1 MSVVAAQ
8 NRRALLSYTL
18 GEIKTL
24 LAELLGLGQI
34 RQPGDKA
41 SQIVRLIRTAPDER
55 RRSRAEACG
64 MGSYGRGVAR
74 GALDSERK
82 RMFMQMKRKVLRVG
96 GYARKF
102 FVSQTLELAQMA
114 DVVIELSEVA
124 KSQAGVTTTLAA
136 EV

>member
-64 MGSYGRGVAR
+64 MGRYGAASRA
-74 GALDSERK
+74 ERSTASASACSC
-82 RMFMQMKRKVLRVG
+82 R
-96 GYARKF
+96 
-102 FVSQTLELAQMA
+102 
-114 DVVIELSEVA
+114 
-124 KSQAGVTTTLAA
+124 
-136 EV
+136 

>member
-1 MSVVAAQ
+1 
-8 NRRALLSYTL
+8 
-18 GEIKTL
+18 
-24 LAELLGLGQI
+24 
-34 RQPGDKA
+34 
-41 SQIVRLIRTAPDER
+41 
-55 RRSRAEACG
+55 
-64 MGSYGRGVAR
+64 
-74 GALDSERK
+74 
-82 RMFMQMKRKVLRVG
+82 MFMQMKRKVLRVG